1 MHHYKQLLLLLALC
15 ACLLAGDSSA
25 FSALGRTAAELQ
37 QWPTAAAAYGRSAE
51 LHAAVGE
58 VEEQA
63 TELVLSGKH
72 WLNAVAEVRQQQKAA
87 AAAAKDK
94 HGRSSTSSSAS
105 SSKGSSSQGSGS
117 SSAEGSSDGTD
128 EPISWGVNVDKE
140 QVRPFVRFLKMC
152 VPAWFE
158 DWCNAHLL
166 CVLAC
171 CDPRVPRQ
179 RQHSAVRIPWVTAG

>member
-1 MHHYKQLLLLLALC
+1 VCCDIAGMSIASLSSCCCFWHFLLVV
-15 ACLLAGDSSA
+15 CLHVCVLAGDSSA

-37 QWPTAAAAYGRSAE
+37 QWPTAAAAYERSAE

-72 WLNAVAEVRQQQKAA
+72 WLNAVAEVRQQQKV

-94 HGRSSTSSSAS
+94 HGRSSSSSSS
-105 SSKGSSSQGSGS
+105 SSKSKSSSTDGSSSS
-117 SSAEGSSDGTD
+117 TD

-140 QVRPFVRFLKMC
+140 QVRPLGRFQM
-152 VPAWFE
+152 
-158 DWCNAHLL
+158 L
-166 CVLAC
+166 CPVC
-171 CDPRVPRQ
+171 PVSVD
-179 RQHSAVRIPWVTAG
+179 TARLRDG